1 MDLKSKMT
9 KVLFLALLL
18 GLFSF
23 EVVAIEKSEKVEIVV
38 QEELEDTWSY
48 KEFENADSK
57 AISLFRKNLGV
68 EKFSGNSKYTELIYL
83 TVFYE
88 PSNAHG
94 FPGKTE
100 YEKMSA
106 FEENDIPLIA
116 DISNSF
122 HVASVVQ
129 NGVMDFL
136 FYISDS
142 ELFIDA
148 VNQNNQKLQDFKVEL
163 ELVNDPNWDIY
174 KDFP

>member
-1 MDLKSKMT
+1 MT
-9 KVLFLALLL
+9 KALFLALLL
-18 GLFSF
+18 GLFSL
-23 EVVAIEKSEKVEIVV
+23 EIVAIEKPQEVEIVV
-38 QEELEDTWSY
+38 QEELEDKWSY
-48 KEFENADSK
+48 KEFENKDSK

-68 EKFSGNSKYTELIYL
+68 EEFSENSKYTELVYI

-88 PSNAHG
+88 PSYAQG
-94 FPGKTE
+94 FPEKTE

-106 FEENDIPLIA
+106 FEQSDIPLIA
-116 DISNSF
+116 DISGSF

-163 ELVNDPNWDIY
+163 ELVNDPNWEIY